1 MAYKLDLPPSAAIHP
16 VVHVSQLKKHIPPG
30 TEVIDYLHVVATD
43 PDAPVT
49 PVQILSSRAIW
60 KGGSL
65 VKQVLVQWA
74 NQPKSMASWEDEH
87 DMLRRYQT
95 TWGQAVAKGEGN
107 VKTITS

>member
-95 TWGQAVAKGEGN
+95 AWGQAVAKGEGN
-107 VKTITS
+107 VKTISG

>member
-30 TEVIDYLHVVATD
+30 TEVLDSLHVVATN
-43 PDAPVT
+43 PAAQVI

-60 KGGSL
+60 RGGFL

-74 NQPKSMASWEDEH
+74 N
-87 DMLRRYQT
+87 
-95 TWGQAVAKGEGN
+95 
-107 VKTITS
+107 